1 MTASCSGPIA
11 AGSILLSLVLVPFP
25 IPPQVVTVTGPTFQQ
40 LLLPR
45 LAVQVTFYV
54 VPTYFQ
60 ETDVVS
66 VDLVF
71 LTRV

>member
-1 MTASCSGPIA
+1 
-11 AGSILLSLVLVPFP
+11 
-25 IPPQVVTVTGPTFQQ
+25 VVTVTGPTFQQ